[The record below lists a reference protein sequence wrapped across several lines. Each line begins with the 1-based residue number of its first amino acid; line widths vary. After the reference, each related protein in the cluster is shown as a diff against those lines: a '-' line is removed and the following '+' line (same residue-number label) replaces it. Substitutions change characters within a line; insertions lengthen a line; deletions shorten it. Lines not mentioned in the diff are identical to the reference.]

1 MRSDDD
7 EPGVTIEL
15 PRFGSCCYR
24 ESDVLTFPWGL
35 PGFNGLRR
43 FIPLELDDDGC
54 IWLQSL
60 DDVAVAIPTADA
72 AHRVPGYAP
81 RLPAYAEESL
91 DLHDGSERVFLLV
104 DGTSA
109 EFEPAAPIVVN
120 LRTRTARQ
128 IVLENRPRRVE
139 PAPPVA
145 AAGG

>member
-1 MRSDDD
+1 VRSDDD

-35 PGFNGLRR
+35 PGFNGLPALHFRSTRR
-43 FIPLELDDDGC
+43 RGC

-81 RLPAYAEESL
+81 RLPAYAEESA
-91 DLHDGSERVFLLV
+91 R
-104 DGTSA
+104 SA
-109 EFEPAAPIVVN
+109 
-120 LRTRTARQ
+120 
-128 IVLENRPRRVE
+128 
-139 PAPPVA
+139 
-145 AAGG
+145 

>member
-24 ESDVLTFPWGL
+24 ESDVIAFPWGL
-35 PGFNGLRR
+35 PGFGALRR
-43 FIPLELDDDGC
+43 FIPLEFDDDGR

-60 DDVAVAIPTADA
+60 DDVAVAIPTAEA
-72 AHRVPGYAP
+72 SRLVPGYAP
-81 RLPAYAEESL
+81 ELPAYAEESL
-91 DLHDGSERVFLLV
+91 DLRDGAERLMLLV
-104 DGTSA
+104 DGA
-109 EFEPAAPIVVN
+109 PEARDPAAPIVVN

-128 IVLENRPRRVE
+128 IVLENRVRRVG
-139 PAPPVA
+139 PAASVA